1 MPCAAAGVR
10 RNEIIV
16 RFGLTRLDVGRDK
29 GKTALGREER
39 AGGAAVV
46 RGHRKTVFLIFHDLS
61 VLRQTVERIL
71 QLVLSD
77 VGQRA
82 ADLLDAERLREQ
94 RQQPAVK
101 RILLHIFPSDL

>member
-1 MPCAAAGVR
+1 MR
-10 RNEIIV
+10 
-16 RFGLTRLDVGRDK
+16 
-29 GKTALGREER
+29 
-39 AGGAAVV
+39 
-46 RGHRKTVFLIFHDLS
+46 HRKTVFLVFHDLS